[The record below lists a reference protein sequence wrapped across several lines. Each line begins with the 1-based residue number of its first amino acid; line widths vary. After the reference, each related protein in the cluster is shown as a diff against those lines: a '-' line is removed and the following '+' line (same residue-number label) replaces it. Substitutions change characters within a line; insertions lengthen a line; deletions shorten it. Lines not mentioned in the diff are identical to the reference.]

1 MATIQE
7 KLAESLSVLKDYQDE
22 HGDNPVIKGAATL
35 GEIHTKRLVDNGYLK
50 MVIKGW
56 YIPSFPG
63 NEGDSTVWYVSY
75 WPFVVAY
82 LNDKFNDN
90 WCLSPEMSLYIY
102 SGKSVVP
109 QQLIVRSE
117 RGNNNLLNLPFG
129 TSLIDIKARIPQNRA
144 HFKPYGIILYELEEA
159 LLMVSPDYYRK
170 SALEAQVCL
179 ASVKDTSKLLKIA
192 IENGN
197 ASRVGR
203 VAGAFRAIG
212 KTDFADNIITTMKN
226 VGYEVREENPFET
239 PISISLPD
247 ISPYASRIRLMWK
260 KMRQTIVELSE
271 NCNFSKT
278 KHTAAEIFAMMEERY
293 IKDSYNSLSI
303 EGYRVTEQLLER
315 VRSGKWDPKKN
326 KADED
331 SKNALVARGYYQ
343 AFQALKSSIQSIF
356 DGKSAGKV
364 YASDHNAWHLQL
376 FEPCVKAGLIKA
388 SDLVG
393 YRSHQV
399 YIKNSMHTPLPP
411 YAILDA
417 MTALND
423 LMEREPNAIVRAI
436 LGHFIFVYIH
446 PYMDGNGRTARFVM
460 NSQFVTEGFDW
471 IVIPVEK
478 RDEYMKALEKASVD
492 DDITD
497 FCRFILSCF
506 KHLNKN

>member
-7 KLAESLSVLKDYQDE
+7 KLAESLSILKDYQDE
-22 HGDNPVIKGAATL
+22 HGDNLVIKGATTL
-35 GEIHTKRLVDNGYLK
+35 GEIHTRRLVDNGYLK

-82 LNDKFNDN
+82 LNNKFNDN

-117 RGNNNLLNLPFG
+117 RGNNNYLSLQFG
-129 TSLIDIKARIPQNRA
+129 TSLIDIKARIPQKKV

-159 LLMVSPDYYRK
+159 LLMASPDYYRK
-170 SALEAQVCL
+170 STLEAQVCL
-179 ASVKDTSKLLKIA
+179 ASVKDTSKLLKTA

-197 ASRVGR
+197 TSRVGR

-226 VGYEVREENPFET
+226 VGYEVREENPFKT
-239 PISISLPD
+239 PLNISLPD
-247 ISPYASRIRLMWK
+247 TSPYASRIRLMWT
-260 KMRQTIVELSE
+260 KMRRTVIELSE

-278 KHTAAEIFAMMEERY
+278 KRTASEIFAMMEERY

-315 VRSGKWDPKKN
+315 VRSGKWNPKNN

-331 SKNALVARGYYQ
+331 SKNALAARGYYQ
-343 AFQALKSSIQSIF
+343 AFQALKSSIQNVF
-356 DGKSAGKV
+356 DGKPAGKV
-364 YASDHNAWHLQL
+364 YASDHNTWHLQL
-376 FEPCVKAGLIKA
+376 FEPCVKAGIIKD
-388 SDLVG
+388 SDLIG

-417 MTALND
+417 MTTLDD
-423 LMEREPNAIVRAI
+423 LMGHEPNAIVRAI

-460 NSQFVTEGFDW
+460 NSQLVTESFDW
-471 IVIPVEK
+471 VIIPVEK
-478 RDEYMKALEKASVD
+478 RDEYMKALEKARVD
-492 DDITD
+492 ENIRD
-497 FCRFILSCF
+497 FCKLIISF
-506 KHLNKN
+506 LNF